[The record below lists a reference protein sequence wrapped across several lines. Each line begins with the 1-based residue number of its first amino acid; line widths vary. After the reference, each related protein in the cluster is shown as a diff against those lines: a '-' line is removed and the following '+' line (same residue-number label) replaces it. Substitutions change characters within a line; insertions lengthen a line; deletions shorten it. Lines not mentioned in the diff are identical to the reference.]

1 MIKSISDIDKIRK
14 EKQAD
19 LMIRVTLT
27 LSLRRQAVRCT

>member
-19 LMIRVTLT
+19 LMIRVNPDAEPTAN
-27 LSLRRQAVRCT
+27 RR